1 MTMDHNSLL
10 KRFETARRD
19 TSLAVLEGFHAI
31 KHAIRFGAEIDLVVS
46 SNLSEMKRLV
56 DILAPDVGDR
66 LDGITIEVSGNTF
79 EKLAPHPHRTE
90 LIAIAHRRVTDL
102 SRILDDPR
110 PRPVVFLERP
120 SHLGNMG
127 AAIRVAAGAG
137 AAGVITTG
145 QHDPWNPVAI
155 RGGAGLQYAIPVVQS
170 EELPEC
176 DRPLLA
182 IHPDGEDLSA
192 DSIPDRAILA
202 FGEERA
208 GLSEAVL
215 QQAEKCLRIPM
226 TEGVSSLNLA
236 TAVAVTLYIWRLRNR
251 G

>member
-1 MTMDHNSLL
+1 MERNPLL

-46 SNLSEMKRLV
+46 SNLPEMRRLADV
-56 DILAPDVGDR
+56 LAPDVKDQ
-66 LDGITIEVSGNTF
+66 LDGITVEVPGDIF
-79 EKLAPHPHRTE
+79 KRLAPHPHRTE
-90 LIAIAHRRVTDL
+90 LIAIAQRRVTDL
-102 SRILDDPR
+102 SLILDDPQQK
-110 PRPVVFLERP
+110 PVVFLENP

-137 AAGVITTG
+137 AAAVITSG
-145 QHDPWNPVAI
+145 RHDPWNPVAI
-155 RGGAGLQYAIPVVQS
+155 RGGAGLQYAIPVART

-176 DRPLLA
+176 DRPLVA

-192 DSIPDRAILA
+192 DSVPDRAILA
-202 FGEERA
+202 FGEERE
-208 GLSEAVL
+208 GLSDAVL

-236 TAVAVTLYIWRLRNR
+236 TAVAVTLYAWRLSDRD
-251 G
+251 

>member
-1 MTMDHNSLL
+1 MDHNSLL
-10 KRFETARRD
+10 KRIETARRD

-46 SNLSEMKRLV
+46 SNIPEMQRLAE
-56 DILAPDVGDR
+56 ILAPDVQDR
-66 LDGITIEVSGNTF
+66 LKGITVEVPENIF
-79 EKLAPHPHRTE
+79 EKLSLHPHRTE
-90 LIAIAHRRVTDL
+90 LLAIAQRPVIDL
-102 SRILDDPR
+102 SQILDDPR

-127 AAIRVAAGAG
+127 AVIRVAAGAG

-145 QHDPWNPVAI
+145 QHDPWNPVAL
-155 RGGAGLQYAIPVVQS
+155 RGGAGLQFAIPVVQS

-192 DSIPDRAILA
+192 DLIPDRAILA
-202 FGEERA
+202 FGEERE
-208 GLSEAVL
+208 GLSDDVL
-215 QQAEKCLRIPM
+215 QEAEKCLRIPM
-226 TEGVSSLNLA
+226 TDGVSSLNLA
-236 TAVAVTLYIWRLRNR
+236 TAVAVTLYTWRLSIRD
-251 G
+251 